1 MYTNNRKLKQLIN
14 IQLLFVSII
23 TGLMAISFII
33 GPLVIF
39 QSIGLEKFS
48 NSAIYSQIIGPL
60 PLYFFGTYIYKIP
73 EIPTIF
79 LFSLLWLISLIIFVI
94 ISRTPNSI
102 ISKIIHLFR
111 NRADNRIDNNLFTI
125 IITFTSLLFILL
137 VVEIIQI
144 NIGITTGVIP
154 LLDPLTTL
162 TLLQYAAVAEEIGYR
177 VGIIGIMTWIYLSV
191 IKRRTESIKIL
202 YNPSYYLKEYLNK
215 KQFNYSIKFL
225 FSINIISSVLFGLSH
240 FSYGGGWEVGK
251 ISLAAIA
258 GVALGWLYITRG
270 LFVSIAL
277 HWCFNYFLTT
287 YYYVDQIFNT
297 TYLANSIY
305 LLLLLVGLLN
315 VIIILTKYLSD
326 RNK

>member
-1 MYTNNRKLKQLIN
+1 MYTNNRKRKQLIN
-14 IQLLFVSII
+14 IQLLFISIL
-23 TGLMAISFII
+23 TGLMMISFII

-39 QSIGLEKFS
+39 QSIRLGEFI
-48 NSAIYSQIIGPL
+48 NNTVYSQTIGPL

-73 EIPTIF
+73 EISTIF
-79 LFSLLWLISLIIFVI
+79 LFSVLWLISLIIFVSI
-94 ISRTPNSI
+94 ARTPNSI
-102 ISKIIHLFR
+102 VNKIIHSFR
-111 NRADNRIDNNLFTI
+111 NKSNDKIDNNLFTI

-137 VVEIIQI
+137 VVEFIQI
-144 NIGITTGVIP
+144 SIGITTGVIP

-177 VGIIGIMTWIYLSV
+177 VGIIGVMTWIYLSV
-191 IKRRTESIKIL
+191 INRRAESIKIF
-202 YNPSYYLKEYLNK
+202 YNPSYYLKQYLNK

-225 FSINIISSVLFGLSH
+225 FSINIISAILFGLSH
-240 FSYGGGWEVGK
+240 FSYGGGWEIGK

-277 HWCFNYFLTT
+277 HWCFNYFLIT
-287 YYYVDQIFNT
+287 YYYVDEIFNT
-297 TYLANSIY
+297 IYLANSIY
-305 LLLLLVGLLN
+305 IFLLLGGLLN
-315 VIIILTKYLSD
+315 TIIILTKYRSD

>member
-1 MYTNNRKLKQLIN
+1 
-14 IQLLFVSII
+14 
-23 TGLMAISFII
+23 
-33 GPLVIF
+33 
-39 QSIGLEKFS
+39 
-48 NSAIYSQIIGPL
+48 
-60 PLYFFGTYIYKIP
+60 
-73 EIPTIF
+73 
-79 LFSLLWLISLIIFVI
+79 
-94 ISRTPNSI
+94 
-102 ISKIIHLFR
+102 
-111 NRADNRIDNNLFTI
+111 
-125 IITFTSLLFILL
+125 
-137 VVEIIQI
+137 
-144 NIGITTGVIP
+144 
-154 LLDPLTTL
+154 
-162 TLLQYAAVAEEIGYR
+162 
-177 VGIIGIMTWIYLSV
+177 MTWIYLSV
-191 IKRRTESIKIL
+191 INRRTESIKIL